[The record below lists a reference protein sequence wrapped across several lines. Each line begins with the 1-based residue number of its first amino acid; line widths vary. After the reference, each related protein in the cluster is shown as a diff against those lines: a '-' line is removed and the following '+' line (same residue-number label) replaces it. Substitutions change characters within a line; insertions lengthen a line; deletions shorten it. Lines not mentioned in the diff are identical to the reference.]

1 MRAAADEEPRP
12 PKGEPWPA
20 DHEATPFQAAVLEAV
35 AGLGPG
41 DLATY
46 GDIADQ
52 IGRPGSAQAVAN
64 VVRSAPDL
72 PWWRL
77 VPSDGRVYRS
87 HRPTQIPLLRARV
100 TTSVT
105 TAASAPGPADG
116 RSRVDVAR
124 LQSM

>member
-1 MRAAADEEPRP
+1 MRAAADEGPRP
-12 PKGEPWPA
+12 PKGELWPA
-20 DHEATPFQAAVLEAV
+20 DHEATPFQAAVVEAV

-52 IGRPGSAQAVAN
+52 IGRPEAHRPWPTGAIRPA
-64 VVRSAPDL
+64 L

-87 HRPTQIPLLRARV
+87 HRPTQIPLLRAEGHDV
-100 TTSVT
+100 
-105 TAASAPGPADG
+105 GDDG
-116 RSRVDVAR
+116 RIGPGTS
-124 LQSM
+124 

>member
-1 MRAAADEEPRP
+1 MRAAADEGPRP
-12 PKGEPWPA
+12 PKGELWPA
-20 DHEATPFQAAVLEAV
+20 DHEATPFQAAVVEAV

-64 VVRSAPDL
+64 VVRSAPAL

-87 HRPTQIPLLRARV
+87 HRPTQIPLLRAEGHDV
-100 TTSVT
+100 
-105 TAASAPGPADG
+105 GDDG
-116 RSRVDVAR
+116 RIGPGTS
-124 LQSM
+124 